1 MTKTHLVF
9 VGIILMI
16 NSLYAEWEFSHVLD
30 RFDLDVSSSYGMHGV
45 TIDPAGNI
53 WYGMYASGGTWAY
66 DTLEV
71 NGEEVY
77 ILPIFAMTPQGDP
90 LPFSPIYTLNIEGL
104 TDTLTSGCRGMA
116 TGLDGNILYSI
127 SGKMYKINYLT
138 GEGMGVYDFP
148 DVTGGL
154 TKPAV
159 DNLGRIYISTV
170 AHGYPVKILNS
181 DLTELANALDDNSGG
196 YNRAIAVT
204 GDGRDLYLGSV
215 WNGVGIRHF
224 YSPIPGVFPY
234 EPVDTI
240 GGWWMDDASWFQPMW
255 AEDVSLNPFEDQLYA
270 ASSEYAYTY
279 DDLHNSRWYIYD
291 RVSGEE
297 LDSFGVPEGDYAAGG
312 VHNGRGAAWSADGRT
327 MYVADFG
334 YNSITV
340 WNLIGT
346 GPDSVLLEIPLAY
359 AAPDY
364 TITLPVNV
372 AFPFDFNCDTAVI
385 GLGGFQDH
393 LEFTGIIREGGLLQD
408 ADWSIEYSET
418 DTLLITL
425 GTSENGV
432 WGAGTLFWLEF
443 YVPDTLEN
451 VFVPVTIDTALFNN
465 GETDLV
471 MVDGG
476 LEILESAFFGDVDLN
491 MDVRAFDA
499 SQVLKYVVDLI
510 ELEPQ
515 QLLNSDVSL
524 DGTVSAF
531 DATLILQFVVGL
543 IDELPFI
550 PGPDLQL
557 ASGSMSMESVML
569 TPGAMIEV
577 PLLLHNPSNIYS
589 FEGQIDYDVH
599 HLSLVSVEW
608 SELSDGLAIE
618 WNIQDGFL
626 RFASAGEVEPGLSD
640 VLAIMQFQVSDQ
652 FNEDQTII
660 SLSELRFNEED
671 LQVDAAQVELSHS
684 LVNLEQS
691 EMPVS
696 YDLLPNY
703 PNPFNPLTSIRY
715 DLPVEAE
722 VSLHVFDLKGRLV
735 HTLVRTRQSQGRYT
749 VSWNGMSN
757 SGYPVS
763 AGVYLCHL
771 KAGDYS
777 ETIKMLYLR

>member
-1 MTKTHLVF
+1 MTKTRLVII
-9 VGIILMI
+9 GIILMI
-16 NSLYAEWEFSHVLD
+16 NTLCAEWEFSHVLD
-30 RFDLDVSSSYGMHGV
+30 RIDLDVSNSCGMHGV
-45 TIDPAGNI
+45 TLDPDGNI
-53 WYGMYASGGTWAY
+53 WYGMYASGGAWAY
-66 DTLEV
+66 DTLDV

-90 LPFSPIYTLNIEGL
+90 LPFSPVYTLTIEGL

-116 TGLDGNILYSI
+116 TGSDGHILYSV
-127 SGKMYKINYLT
+127 SGKLYKINYQT
-138 GEGMGVYDFP
+138 GEGIAVYDFP
-148 DVTGGL
+148 EVTGGL

-159 DNLGRIYISTV
+159 DNSGRIYISTV
-170 AHGYPVKILNS
+170 AHGNPVKILDS
-181 DLTELANALDDNSGG
+181 DLTEIANALDDNSGG
-196 YNRAIAVT
+196 YNRAIAIT

-224 YSPIPGVFPY
+224 YSPLPGVLPY

-270 ASSEYAYTY
+270 ASSEFAFTY
-279 DDLHNSRWYIYD
+279 DDVHHSRWYIYD

-297 LDSFGVPEGDYAAGG
+297 LDSFGIPEGDYATGG
-312 VHNGRGAAWSADGRT
+312 VYNGRGAAWSADGRT
-327 MYVADFG
+327 MYVADYG

-340 WNLIGT
+340 WNLTGT
-346 GPDSVLLEIPLAY
+346 GPDSVHLEIPLAY

-393 LEFTGIIREGGLLQD
+393 LEFTGIITEGGMLQD
-408 ADWSIEYSET
+408 ANWSIEYNET
-418 DTLLITL
+418 DTLIITL
-425 GTSENGV
+425 GTSDNGV
-432 WGAGTLFWLEF
+432 RGAGTLFWLEF

-465 GETDLV
+465 GDADPV

-476 LEILESAFFGDVDLN
+476 LQILESAFFGDVDLN

-499 SQVLKYVVDLI
+499 SQILKYLVDLI

-531 DATLILQFVVGL
+531 DATLILQYVVGL
-543 IDELPFI
+543 IDGLPFI
-550 PGPDLQL
+550 PGPDLQF
-557 ASGSMSMESVML
+557 ASGGMSMESAML
-569 TPGAMIEV
+569 MPGAMVEV
-577 PLLLHNPSNIYS
+577 PLLLQNPYNIYS
-589 FEGQIDYDVH
+589 FQGQIDYDVQ
-599 HLSLVSVEW
+599 HLNLVS
-608 SELSDGLAIE
+608 IE
-618 WNIQDGFL
+618 WTELADGVVTEWNSQNGFL
-626 RFASAGEVEPGLSD
+626 RFAGAGEVEPGLSD

-652 FNEDQTII
+652 FNEEHTNI
-660 SLSELRFNEED
+660 SLSKLRFNEED
-671 LQVDAAQVELSHS
+671 LQEDVALVELNYSM
-684 LVNLEQS
+684 LNLELS

-703 PNPFNPLTSIRY
+703 PNPFNPLTSISY
-715 DLPVEAE
+715 DLPVEGE
-722 VSLHVFDLKGRLV
+722 VSLHIFDLKGRLV
-735 HTLVRTRQSQGRYT
+735 HTLVQRRQSQGRYAIR
-749 VSWNGMSN
+749 WNGTSD

-771 KAGDYS
+771 QAGDYS